1 MEENFQDAEIRVAQF
16 RPFDAL
22 GCVGDER
29 LKGFHEH
36 EPDMDAGGV
45 LPFFGF
51 AFPFH

>member
-1 MEENFQDAEIRVAQF
+1 
-16 RPFDAL
+16 
-22 GCVGDER
+22 